1 MAREPNQERNRLMS
15 TTDSAVGGAQNL
27 WSKAGLSMGSI
38 LSTHLQSK
46 VMNKADADGSGSLD
60 QVEFKAAMD
69 KASAKLGMSLGEDSA
84 AMFEQADADADG
96 ALSGS
101 ELGQALQDLFMP
113 AGNTQAF
120 VQSRGDE
127 QRFAELDADGD
138 GNISKTEFGIEA
150 AATMAMTTVTTVTTL
165 VSSTNSDNPT
175 GAAEAST
182 GATSAATEAA
192 ATSTAAPGTNDAL
205 KQMLAGVDA
214 DADGQISSNELS
226 AFVAQLGS
234 QLELA
239 SRLYNQST
247 ALGATGAA
255 TASA

>member
-1 MAREPNQERNRLMS
+1 MS

-27 WSKAGLSMGSI
+27 WSQAGLSMGSI
-38 LSTHLQSK
+38 LSSHLQGK
-46 VMNKADADGSGSLD
+46 VMKKADADGSGSLD

-69 KASAKLGMSLGEDSA
+69 KASAKLGISLGEDSA
-84 AMFEQADADADG
+84 ALFEQADADADG

-101 ELGQALQDLFMP
+101 ELAKALQDLFMP

-138 GNISKTEFGIEA
+138 GNISKAEFGIGESTTV
-150 AATMAMTTVTTVTTL
+150 ATTTVTTVTTQM
-165 VSSTNSDNPT
+165 VSSSEAPATSDTQAAT
-175 GAAEAST
+175 GGT
-182 GATSAATEAA
+182 TSAA
-192 ATSTAAPGTNDAL
+192 AAPASSDAL
-205 KQMLAGVDA
+205 NQLLAGVDA

-239 SRLYNQST
+239 SRLYNQNS
-247 ALGATGAA
+247 ALSATSNSA
-255 TASA
+255 TA